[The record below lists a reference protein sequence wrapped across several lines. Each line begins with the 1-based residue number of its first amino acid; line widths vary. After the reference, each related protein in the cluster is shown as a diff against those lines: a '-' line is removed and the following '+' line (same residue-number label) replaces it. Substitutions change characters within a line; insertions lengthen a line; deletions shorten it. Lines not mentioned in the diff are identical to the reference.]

1 LTGDGGGV
9 NRDPAAA
16 MMPGARVGRRRADV
30 RLLRFALTLERE
42 AGEFEQPLTIA
53 AKDRE
58 PAMPVGERRRF
69 VAGLGVAQIISW
81 GTLYYAFPLIA
92 VAMESDLH
100 VSKPELYG
108 AATFGLA
115 VGSLAAYPVG
125 VSIDRGRGRW
135 VLAAGSV
142 LAAALLLAWSRV
154 ASLAALYAIFAGIGV
169 AQAMTLY
176 EAACAVISRQP
187 VDDVRAAITAL
198 TLWGG
203 FASTVFVPLT
213 QGLLDTLGWRAALD
227 ALASLNLLVCAP
239 LHLAVVGATPA
250 AAASSPAG
258 GLQSAERAAV
268 GAALR
273 SPVFVALAVA
283 FTLYNGAFAALTY
296 HLYPLL
302 LERGF
307 GPAAV
312 VAAIALVGPSQVAAR
327 VVVWWL
333 AREVPIRGL
342 GMATVAA
349 LPASLLALI
358 ALPSSFASIAFFA
371 IVWGTAN
378 GVMTIVRS
386 LAVPEL
392 VTKDAYGELNG
403 ILAVP
408 GAVARAVAPV
418 AAAALWSAAG
428 SYGAVLVAALA
439 MAAVA
444 AASFWMAALYKTRS
458 PATHVAT

>member
-1 LTGDGGGV
+1 LTREPATGDV
-9 NRDPAAA
+9 
-16 MMPGARVGRRRADV
+16 
-30 RLLRFALTLERE
+30 ER
-42 AGEFEQPLTIA
+42 PLTIA
-53 AKDRE
+53 AKERVSAT
-58 PAMPVGERRRF
+58 PRNERRRF

-92 VAMESDLH
+92 VAMEADLH

-125 VSIDRGRGRW
+125 VAIDRGRGRT
-135 VLAAGSV
+135 VLAAGSA

-154 ASLAALYAIFAGIGV
+154 QSLAVLYAIFAGIGV

-176 EAACAVISRQP
+176 EAACAVIAQRAMGEA
-187 VDDVRAAITAL
+187 RAAITAL

-213 QGLLDTLGWRAALD
+213 QWLVDSLGWRGALD
-227 ALASLNLLVCAP
+227 ALASMNLAICAP
-239 LHLAVVGATPA
+239 LHFAVVGATPEPA
-250 AAASSPAG
+250 RLSPAVERKPTG
-258 GLQSAERAAV
+258 RAAV
-268 GAALR
+268 RAALR

-283 FTLYNGAFAALTY
+283 FTTYYGAFSALTY

-307 GPAAV
+307 GSAAV
-312 VAAIALVGPSQVAAR
+312 VGAIALVGPAQVAAR
-327 VVVWWL
+327 LVVWWL
-333 AREVPIRGL
+333 AHDVSIRGL

-349 LPASLLALI
+349 LPATLLALI
-358 ALPSSFASIAFFA
+358 TLPSSFPSIAAFA
-371 IVWGTAN
+371 IVWGSAN

-386 LAVPEL
+386 LAVPEM
-392 VTKDAYGELNG
+392 VTKEAYGELNG

-408 GAVARAVAPV
+408 GAIARAAAPV

-428 SYGAVLVAALA
+428 SYGAVLIAVLALGV
-439 MAAVA
+439 VA
-444 AASFWMAALYKTRS
+444 AASFWTAALYMQEPTRLT
-458 PATHVAT
+458 PPRENR

>member
-1 LTGDGGGV
+1 VTGDV
-9 NRDPAAA
+9 
-16 MMPGARVGRRRADV
+16 
-30 RLLRFALTLERE
+30 ERH
-42 AGEFEQPLTIA
+42 LTIA
-53 AKDRE
+53 AKDRVS
-58 PAMPVGERRRF
+58 AMPRSERRRF

-92 VAMESDLH
+92 VAMEGDLH
-100 VSKPELYG
+100 LSKPELYG

-125 VSIDRGRGRW
+125 VAIDRGRGRT
-135 VLAAGSV
+135 VLAAGSAF
-142 LAAALLLAWSRV
+142 AAALLLAWSRV
-154 ASLAALYAIFAGIGV
+154 KSLAVLYAIFAGIGV

-176 EAACAVISRQP
+176 EAACAVISQRAMGEA
-187 VDDVRAAITAL
+187 RAAITAL

-213 QGLLDTLGWRAALD
+213 QWLVDSLGWRGALD
-227 ALASLNLLVCAP
+227 ALASLNLAICAP
-239 LHLAVVGATPA
+239 LHLAVVGATPEA
-250 AAASSPAG
+250 APVSPAVERKP
-258 GLQSAERAAV
+258 AKRAAV

-273 SPVFVALAVA
+273 SPVFAALAVA
-283 FTLYNGAFAALTY
+283 FTIYYGAFSALTY

-307 GPAAV
+307 GAAAV
-312 VAAIALVGPSQVAAR
+312 VGAIALVGPAQVAAR

-333 AREVPIRGL
+333 AHDVPIRGL

-358 ALPSSFASIAFFA
+358 TLPSSFASIAVFA
-371 IVWGTAN
+371 IVWGSAN

-386 LAVPEL
+386 LAVPEM
-392 VTKDAYGELNG
+392 VTKEAYGELNG

-408 GAVARAVAPV
+408 GAIALAVAPV

-428 SYGAVLVAALA
+428 SYGAVLIAVLALA
-439 MAAVA
+439 VVA
-444 AASFWMAALYKTRS
+444 AASFWTAALYIPDPTRLT
-458 PATHVAT
+458 PPRVNR